1 MIKKTLKNLKRAPV
15 RAVAVLLFAAVI
27 SMIICALHASNEA
40 ELRNY
45 EEVWQSVPITVTVTD
60 PKGKSDDLLIDSW
73 VLDLFERDEPVKFY
87 DASAEKKYN
96 SSFQLYQSEVPVEL
110 SLAEYVKDIQVFA
123 TQTIKTINGKNYTG
137 ASGTTMLYGI
147 TSLPCDKQLLPEY
160 GCEITW
166 FDGYDESIFADDD
179 LLCIVPDGM
188 IESYNNDGKVDL
200 YFSGRNSRLCVVYH
214 YGRDICEDRRYA
226 CRHPVLL

>member
-1 MIKKTLKNLKRAPV
+1 MIKRTLKNLKRAPV

-27 SMIICALHASNEA
+27 SMIICALHASNAA

-96 SSFQLYQSEVPVEL
+96 SSFQFYQSEVPVEL

-123 TQTIKTINGKNYTG
+123 TQTIKTINGTNYTG

-147 TSLPCDKQLLPEY
+147 TSLPCDKQLFP
-160 GCEITW
+160 
-166 FDGYDESIFADDD
+166 
-179 LLCIVPDGM
+179 
-188 IESYNNDGKVDL
+188 
-200 YFSGRNSRLCVVYH
+200 
-214 YGRDICEDRRYA
+214 
-226 CRHPVLL
+226 